1 MSNKNNQVI
10 FTAVIVIAVVLWIV
24 FSGSSSKSPS
34 QVTDGSAEAPV
45 ATDVADT
52 TAATPAT
59 NGDTAATTSDQS
71 ANTSGANSSANGSM
85 IADSGFDVKTDGFS
99 FENYGN
105 AKGVS
110 NLKANDM
117 RRMFG
122 DKVCTR
128 IKDNKCTLTSP
139 ARQWMKEINAAM
151 DGGHCEGMAVTS
163 LTMFHKI
170 EDPNT
175 FGAPKTNELVFD
187 GNAPLQEDIAY
198 WWATQ
203 STEPT
208 MSSMITGKPS
218 DIIKLLAASLSQGQN
233 ADTFYSIGIYMA
245 DGTGGHAVTPVS
257 ITDLGD
263 GKVGLNIYDNNWPNE
278 LRTINVDTNA
288 ETWNYQA
295 SINPNAQESLYSGTT
310 LELTPSKARLE
321 TQNCDFCGGK
331 GSKNTTKGAM
341 NTFILSAAGGASTT
355 TAGSS
360 VVIAPGATGLGTS
373 LFVTPE
379 GKRIGYVNGK
389 LINEIPGASV
399 KIFKSAPTL
408 WSDSG
413 LPVFRIP
420 NGITTTLQLANDP
433 KYKYSVTA
441 YGDGKVVKVSKLD
454 VSATKASTVY
464 FGSKVGSVKIK
475 SAVKATPDI
484 YIGDEEDASNK
495 DSATQI
501 SNVDISEDGEFDVTF
516 DEETDQFK
524 IDGDVSGK
532 FDLDVIVSDENGEY
546 TYSVNDVA
554 IDEGAD
560 IEFDIDSIDH
570 EGDSLTL
577 QVDENG
583 DGTFDTQLDV
593 TDDNA
598 SETTDIVA
606 AEDAI
611 DN

>member
-24 FSGSSSKSPS
+24 FSGDSSNAPS
-34 QVTDGSAEAPV
+34 QVTDTGTESSV
-45 ATDVADT
+45 ATDT
-52 TAATPAT
+52 TAATPEM
-59 NGDTAATTSDQS
+59 NGDTVATSSDQS
-71 ANTSGANSSANGSM
+71 ANASDTNSSANGSM

-105 AKGVS
+105 VKGVS

-128 IKDNKCTLTSP
+128 IKNDKCTLTSP

-175 FGAPKTNELVFD
+175 FGAPRTNDLALD
-187 GNAPLQEDIAY
+187 GNTSLQETIAY

-208 MSSMITGKPS
+208 ISSMITGKPS

-295 SINPNAQESLYSGTT
+295 AINPDAQESLYSGTT

-321 TQNCDFCGGK
+321 IQDCGFCGGK

-341 NTFILSAAGGASTT
+341 NTFILNSDAVVSSASDIG
-355 TAGSS
+355 TA
-360 VVIAPGATGLGTS
+360 
-373 LFVTPE
+373 LFETPE
-379 GKRIGYVNGK
+379 GKRIGYQNGK

-399 KIFKSAPTL
+399 KIFKGAATL
-408 WSDSG
+408 WSKFG
-413 LPVFRIP
+413 LPIIKTPAGVA
-420 NGITTTLQLANDP
+420 TTLRLANDP
-433 KYKYSVTA
+433 NHKYSVVA
-441 YGDGKVVKVSKLD
+441 FGDGKVVKVSKLD
-454 VSATKASTVY
+454 VSATKASTIY
-464 FGSKVGSVKIK
+464 FGNKIGSVKIK
-475 SAVKATPDI
+475 SAVKTTPDI
-484 YIGDEEDASNK
+484 YIGDEENANNK
-495 DSATQI
+495 DSATQF

-516 DEETDQFK
+516 DEETDQFTV
-524 IDGDVSGK
+524 DGDVTGD
-532 FDLDVIVSDENGEY
+532 FDLDVIVSDENGDY
-546 TYSVNDVA
+546 SYSVNNVA
-554 IDEGAD
+554 IDEGAN
-560 IEFDIDSIDH
+560 IAFDIDSIDS

-583 DGTFDTQLDV
+583 DGTFDTQSDV

-598 SETTDIVA
+598 AETTDPVD
-606 AEDAI
+606 AEDAT
-611 DN
+611 DS

>member
-1 MSNKNNQVI
+1 MNKNNQVI

-24 FSGSSSKSPS
+24 FSGNSSKAPS
-34 QVTDGSAEAPV
+34 QVTDTGTESSV
-45 ATDVADT
+45 STDT
-52 TAATPAT
+52 IEATPAT
-59 NGDTAATTSDQS
+59 NGDTAATSSDQS
-71 ANTSGANSSANGSM
+71 ANASDTNSSANGSM

-128 IKDNKCTLTSP
+128 IKNDKCTLTSP
-139 ARQWMKEINAAM
+139 ARQWMKEINTAM

-175 FGAPKTNELVFD
+175 FGAPKTNDLAFD
-187 GNAPLQEDIAY
+187 GNTPLQETIAY

-288 ETWNYQA
+288 ETWSYQA
-295 SINPNAQESLYSGTT
+295 STNPDEQESLYSGDT

-321 TQNCDFCGGK
+321 TQDCDFCGGK

-341 NTFILSAAGGASTT
+341 NTFILSSSGMASSAGGAS
-355 TAGSS
+355 
-360 VVIAPGATGLGTS
+360 GASGMGTS
-373 LFVTPE
+373 LFVTPDN
-379 GKRIGYVNGK
+379 KRIGYQNGK

-399 KIFKSAPTL
+399 KIFKGAPTL

-420 NGITTTLQLANDP
+420 KGVTTTLQLANDP

-441 YGDGKVVKVSKLD
+441 YGDGKVVKVSELD

-475 SAVKATPDI
+475 SAVKTTPDI
-484 YIGDEEDASNK
+484 YIGDEENASNK
-495 DSATQI
+495 DSATQF
-501 SNVDISEDGEFDVTF
+501 SNVDISEDGEFDITF
-516 DEETDQFK
+516 DEETDQFTV
-524 IDGDVSGK
+524 DGDVSGD
-532 FDLDVIVSDENGEY
+532 FDLDVIVSDDNGDY
-546 TYSVNDVA
+546 SYSVNNVA
-554 IDEGAD
+554 IDEGAN

-583 DGTFDTQLDV
+583 DGTFDTQSDV

-598 SETTDIVA
+598 AETTDPAV
-606 AEDAI
+606 AEDSA

>member
-1 MSNKNNQVI
+1 VSNKNNQVI

-24 FSGSSSKSPS
+24 FSGGSSKAPS
-34 QVTDGSAEAPV
+34 QVTDGSTEAPV

-52 TAATPAT
+52 TVATPEM
-59 NGDTAATTSDQS
+59 NGDTVATSSDQS
-71 ANTSGANSSANGSM
+71 ANASDTNSSANGSM
-85 IADSGFDVKTDGFS
+85 IADSGFDVKIDGFS

-128 IKDNKCTLTSP
+128 IKNDKCTLTSP

-175 FGAPKTNELVFD
+175 FGAPKTNDLAFD
-187 GNAPLQEDIAY
+187 GNTPLQETIAY

-288 ETWNYQA
+288 ETWSYQA
-295 SINPNAQESLYSGTT
+295 STNPDEQESLYSGDT

-321 TQNCDFCGGK
+321 TQDCDFCGGK

-341 NTFILSAAGGASTT
+341 NTFILSSSGMASSAGGAS
-355 TAGSS
+355 GM
-360 VVIAPGATGLGTS
+360 GTS
-373 LFVTPE
+373 LFVTPDN
-379 GKRIGYVNGK
+379 KRIGYQNGK

-399 KIFKSAPTL
+399 KIFRGAATL
-408 WSDSG
+408 WSKSG

-420 NGITTTLQLANDP
+420 KGVTTTLQLANDP

-441 YGDGKVVKVSKLD
+441 YGDGKVVKVSELD
-454 VSATKASTVY
+454 VSATKASAVY

-475 SAVKATPDI
+475 SAVKTTPDI
-484 YIGDEEDASNK
+484 YVGDEENASNK
-495 DSATQI
+495 DSATQF

-516 DEETDQFK
+516 DEETDQFTV
-524 IDGDVSGK
+524 DGDVSGD
-532 FDLDVIVSDENGEY
+532 FDLDVIVSDENGDY
-546 TYSVNDVA
+546 TYSVNNVA
-554 IDEGAD
+554 IDEGAN
-560 IEFDIDSIDH
+560 IAFDIDSIDH

-583 DGTFDTQLDV
+583 DGTFDTQSDV

-598 SETTDIVA
+598 AETTDPAV
-606 AEDAI
+606 AEDSA

>member
-24 FSGSSSKSPS
+24 FSGDSSNAPS
-34 QVTDGSAEAPV
+34 QVTDTGTESSV
-45 ATDVADT
+45 STDT

-59 NGDTAATTSDQS
+59 NGDTAATSTDQS
-71 ANTSGANSSANGSM
+71 ANASDANSSTNGSM

-99 FENYGN
+99 FQNYGN
-105 AKGVS
+105 EKGVS

-128 IKDNKCTLTSP
+128 IKNDKCTLTSP

-175 FGAPKTNELVFD
+175 FGAPKTNDLAFD
-187 GNAPLQEDIAY
+187 GNAPLQETIAY

-288 ETWNYQA
+288 ETWSYQA
-295 SINPNAQESLYSGTT
+295 SINPNEQESLYSGTT

-321 TQNCDFCGGK
+321 TQDCDFCGGK
-331 GSKNTTKGAM
+331 GSKSTTKGAM
-341 NTFILSAAGGASTT
+341 NTFILGAGSASSAAGAS
-355 TAGSS
+355 ASGQ
-360 VVIAPGATGLGTS
+360 ATS
-373 LFVTPE
+373 LFVTPDN
-379 GKRIGYVNGK
+379 KRIGYVNGK

-399 KIFKSAPTL
+399 KIFRGAATL
-408 WSDSG
+408 WSKSG

-420 NGITTTLQLANDP
+420 AGVTTTLQLANDP
-433 KYKYSVTA
+433 NYKYSVTA

-454 VSATKASTVY
+454 ISATKASTVY
-464 FGSKVGSVKIK
+464 FGSKIGSVKIK
-475 SAVKATPDI
+475 SAVKTTPDI
-484 YIGDEEDASNK
+484 YIGDEENASNK
-495 DSATQI
+495 DSATQF

-516 DEETDQFK
+516 DEETDQFTV
-524 IDGDVSGK
+524 DGDISGD
-532 FDLDVIVSDENGEY
+532 FDLDVIISDDNDDY
-546 TYSVNDVA
+546 SYSVNNVA

-560 IEFDIDSIDH
+560 IAFDIDSIDS

-583 DGTFDTQLDV
+583 DGTFDTQTDV

-598 SETTDIVA
+598 AETTDPVD
-606 AEDAI
+606 AEDAT
-611 DN
+611 DS

>member
-1 MSNKNNQVI
+1 MSNKNKTNQMAVSI
-10 FTAVIVIAVVLWIV
+10 LVVIVIVLWVV
-24 FSGSSSKSPS
+24 FSDNSTPTPVSD
-34 QVTDGSAEAPV
+34 VAPV
-45 ATDVADT
+45 ATDVVDVAPTAQDT
-52 TAATPAT
+52 TTST
-59 NGDTAATTSDQS
+59 NSDTNTAPSDQS
-71 ANTSGANSSANGSM
+71 ANSTDSQPVATGQM
-85 IADSGFDVKTDGFS
+85 LADSGFDVKIDGYS

-105 AKGVS
+105 EKGVT

-128 IKDNKCTLTSP
+128 IKNNTCTLTSP

-175 FGAPKTNELVFD
+175 FGAAKTNDLAFD
-187 GNAPLQEDIAY
+187 GNTALQENIAY

-218 DIIKLLAASLSQGQN
+218 DIIKILSASLSQGKD

-263 GKVGLNIYDNNWPNE
+263 GQVGLNIYDNNWPNE
-278 LRTINVDTNA
+278 LRTINVNLND

-295 SINPNAQESLYSGTT
+295 STNPNEQESLYSGDT

-321 TQNCDFCGGK
+321 TQDCDFCSGK
-331 GSKNTTKGAM
+331 GRKSTTKGLS
-341 NTFILSAAGGASTT
+341 TFILSAAPSTAGGASSSGSATNVS
-355 TAGSS
+355 AGM
-360 VVIAPGATGLGTS
+360 GTS

-379 GKRIGYVNGK
+379 GKRIGYLNGK

-420 NGITTTLQLANDP
+420 EGMTVTLQIANNP
-433 KYKYSVTA
+433 NYKYSVTG
-441 YGDGKVVKVSKLD
+441 YGEGKVVKVAKLD
-454 VSATKASTVY
+454 VSATKTSEVH
-464 FGSKVGSVKIK
+464 FGSKVESVKIK
-475 SAVKATPDI
+475 SAVKTTPDI
-484 YIGDEEDASNK
+484 YIGDEENASNK
-495 DSATQI
+495 DSATQF
-501 SNVDISEDGEFDVTF
+501 SNVDLSEDGEFDVTF
-516 DEETDQFK
+516 DEETDQF
-524 IDGDVSGK
+524 IVDGDVTGD
-532 FDLDVIVSDENGEY
+532 FDLDVLVSDEESDY
-546 TYSVNDVA
+546 AYSTNDVA
-554 IDEGAD
+554 LDEGAD
-560 IEFDIDSIDH
+560 MSFDIDAIDS
-570 EGDSLTL
+570 EGDALTF
-577 QVDENG
+577 QYDENS
-583 DGTFDTQLDV
+583 DGTFETQSDV
-593 TDDNA
+593 QDDNTSLESDTVA
-598 SETTDIVA
+598 YDDLTDY
-606 AEDAI
+606 
-611 DN
+611 

>member
-24 FSGSSSKSPS
+24 FSGSSSKAPS
-34 QVTDGSAEAPV
+34 QVTDTGTESSV
-45 ATDVADT
+45 ATDT

-59 NGDTAATTSDQS
+59 NGDTAATSSDQS

-175 FGAPKTNELVFD
+175 FGAPKTNDLAFD
-187 GNAPLQEDIAY
+187 GNTPLQEDIAY

-208 MSSMITGKPS
+208 MSSVITGKPS

-257 ITDLGD
+257 ITNLGN

-310 LELTPSKARLE
+310 LEITPSKARLE

-331 GSKNTTKGAM
+331 GHKNTTKGAM
-341 NTFILSAAGGASTT
+341 NTFILSSSGIASSAGGAS
-355 TAGSS
+355 
-360 VVIAPGATGLGTS
+360 GASGMGTS
-373 LFVTPE
+373 LFVTPDN
-379 GKRIGYVNGK
+379 KRIGYVNGK

-399 KIFKSAPTL
+399 KIFKSAPTV

-484 YIGDEEDASNK
+484 YIGDESDAENK
-495 DSATQI
+495 DTATQF
-501 SNVDISEDGEFDVTF
+501 SGVDLAENGEADITF
-516 DEETDQFK
+516 DDSTDQFN
-524 IDGDVSGK
+524 IDGDVAGD
-532 FDLDVIVSDENGEY
+532 FNLDVVVSDDNGD
-546 TYSVNDVA
+546 YSYSTNDIA
-554 IDEGAD
+554 LADGAD
-560 IEFDIDSIDH
+560 MSFDIDQINS

-583 DGTFDTQLDV
+583 DGTFDTQTNV

-598 SETTDIVA
+598 AETTDPAV
-606 AEDAI
+606 AEDSA

>member
-24 FSGSSSKSPS
+24 FSGNSSKAPS
-34 QVTDGSAEAPV
+34 QVTDGATQ

-59 NGDTAATTSDQS
+59 NGDTAATSSDQS
-71 ANTSGANSSANGSM
+71 ANTSNTNSSANGSM

-110 NLKANDM
+110 NLKAKDM

-128 IKDNKCTLTSP
+128 IKGDTCTLTSP
-139 ARQWMKEINAAM
+139 ARQWMKEINVAM

-175 FGAPKTNELVFD
+175 FGAPKTNDLAFD
-187 GNAPLQEDIAY
+187 GNTPLQEDIAY

-208 MSSMITGKPS
+208 MSSVITGKPS
-218 DIIKLLAASLSQGQN
+218 DIIKLLSTSLSQGQN

-295 SINPNAQESLYSGTT
+295 STNPNEQESLYSGDT
-310 LELTPSKARLE
+310 LELTPSKARME
-321 TQNCDFCGGK
+321 TQDCDFCSGK
-331 GSKNTTKGAM
+331 GHKNTTKGM
-341 NTFILSAAGGASTT
+341 NTFVLTASGGSLDPAAPKANTT
-355 TAGSS
+355 
-360 VVIAPGATGLGTS
+360 GTTV
-373 LFVTPE
+373 FVTPD
-379 GKRIGYVNGK
+379 GKRLGYVNGK
-389 LINEIPGASV
+389 FINEIAGASAAV
-399 KIFKSAPTL
+399 FKSAPTV
-408 WSDSG
+408 WNNNG
-413 LPVFRIP
+413 LPIFRIP
-420 NGITTTLQLANDP
+420 EGITVTMQIANDP
-433 KYKYSVTA
+433 TYKYTVSA
-441 YGDGKVVKVSKLD
+441 YGDGKVVKVAKLD
-454 VSATKASTVY
+454 VSATKATVVNFGSTVQ
-464 FGSKVGSVKIK
+464 SVKIK
-475 SAVKATPDI
+475 SAVKTSPDI
-484 YIGDEEDASNK
+484 YIGDESNAENK
-495 DSATQI
+495 DSSTQF
-501 SNVDISEDGEFDVTF
+501 SGVDLSADGEADITF
-516 DEETDQFK
+516 DDSTDQFN
-524 IDGDVSGK
+524 IDGDVAGD
-532 FDLDVIVSDENGEY
+532 FNLDVVVSDDNGD
-546 TYSVNDVA
+546 YSYSTNDVA
-554 IDEGAD
+554 LADGAD
-560 IEFDIDSIDH
+560 MSFDIDQINS
-570 EGDSLTL
+570 EGDALTL
-577 QVDENG
+577 QVDQNG
-583 DGTFDTQLDV
+583 DGTFDTQSDV
-593 TDDNA
+593 TDDNTA
-598 SETTDIVA
+598 ETTDPVV
-606 AEDAI
+606 AEDAT